1 MMLAQVERPDAKE
14 PYTPI
19 TIEQIIIWVAV
30 TISLILVAL
39 YVVGIFRSDARSSF
53 DGPEDHLDDFRRLRE
68 EGMMDDEEYSRVK
81 SSIASDSQE
90 QIDFREDRT
99 EDVDN
104 PDQAQTTP
112 GWDLKWRMI
121 TLQWV

>member
-1 MMLAQVERPDAKE
+1 MLAQVERPDAKE

-39 YVVGIFRSDARSSF
+39 YVVGIFRSDARSTF
-53 DGPEDHLDDFRRLRE
+53 GGPENHLDDFRKLRE

-81 SSIASDSQE
+81 TSISSDPKE

-99 EDVDN
+99 ESVDN
-104 PDQAQTTP
+104 SDQVQNTP
-112 GWDLKWRMI
+112 EE
-121 TLQWV
+121 